1 MGREDIKELER
12 RIEEAERRERK
23 ELKKQRRAKMKQE
36 KISFWSDF
44 KKFITK
50 GNVLDMAVGVVVG
63 TAFNAIVNT
72 LVKQVITPFVTYFTS
87 GVSINEWKWVLREA
101 VEATETT
108 EEITEIAIQYGL
120 WLQTIVDFLIIAFT
134 IFVVVR
140 MIRKME
146 RKIRAKEL
154 EEQELENK
162 KKKAEDDAKAAAAK
176 VVADAKAAEE
186 KAMIDEYYANIR
198 EQSRLLREI
207 AESVKK

>member
-1 MGREDIKELER
+1 MGKEDIKEIER
-12 RIEEAERRERK
+12 RIEEAERCKRK

-140 MIRKME
+140 LIRKME

-154 EEQELENK
+154 EEQELETK
-162 KKKAEDDAKAAAAK
+162 KKKAEEDAKAAAAK
-176 VVADAKAAEE
+176 AAADAKAAEE
-186 KAMIDEYYANIR
+186 KAIIDEYYANIR
-198 EQSRLLREI
+198 EQSALLREI
-207 AESVKK
+207 AEAVKK